1 LHLYSWHF
9 TASASLDCPSKASC
23 LAAIYLGAGTFAA
36 CSRKRT
42 IWTAYLPADGN
53 RAAYVGTRDF
63 GTSPI
68 FVQLSD
74 KPLLASALVCGVSEP
89 EAQWQVEKY
98 ALAIA
103 AWPRPV

>member
-1 LHLYSWHF
+1 MN
-9 TASASLDCPSKASC
+9 
-23 LAAIYLGAGTFAA
+23 LGAGAFATR
-36 CSRKRT
+36 SRKWT
-42 IWTAYLPADGN
+42 IWTVDLPADGN